1 MEHASPIAHFAAPK
15 PSTGLTLAHAIYWV
29 EAVFRTLRERR
40 RLMQLDGRALRDIG
54 LSRADAEREWSRPFW
69 DLPGDH

>member
-1 MEHASPIAHFAAPK
+1 MP
-15 PSTGLTLAHAIYWV
+15 
-29 EAVFRTLRERR
+29 FRSAR

-54 LSRADAEREWSRPFW
+54 LSRAEAEREWSRPFW